1 MLIICQYL
9 IEVSLSAP
17 KTVTENHQVNSLQ

>member
-1 MLIICQYL
+1 M
-9 IEVSLSAP
+9 EVTLSAP